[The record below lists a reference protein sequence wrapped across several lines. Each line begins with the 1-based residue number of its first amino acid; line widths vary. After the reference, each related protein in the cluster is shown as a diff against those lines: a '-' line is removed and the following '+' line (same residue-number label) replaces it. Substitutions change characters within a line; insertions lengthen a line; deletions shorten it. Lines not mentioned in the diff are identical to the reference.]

1 MAPEVILGMEY
12 DEKVDVYSYGVVLL
26 GTYHKTSSCDLV
38 HILN

>member
-26 GTYHKTSSCDLV
+26 GTYQQTSSCDLV
-38 HILN
+38 HFLN